1 MTADDI
7 KNNKKEIIK
16 AIIDNTRES
25 IYVTS
30 SRGFEFINPAF
41 ERITGFSEKEIFS
54 NSFNFL
60 QLVHPDDR
68 HLFSAKKTSLSRLQ
82 LPADSHLIE
91 FRLITRKGELKYLE
105 ASTASLKENSDQ
117 TLVILRDIT
126 PRKNTE
132 EQLRLTLNTL
142 RKTMSATIQAI
153 SLTVESRDPYTA
165 GHQRRVSDLAR
176 SIASRLALPAE
187 QIDELRLAAQI
198 HDLGKISVPAEILN
212 KPGQLTANEFNMIK
226 EHPRVGYE
234 IIKSIDFPWPAAEI
248 IYQHH
253 ERLDGSGY
261 PQGLKDGQIHPLAKI
276 LAVADVVE
284 AMLSHRP
291 YRSALSRQEVMQ
303 EISTNRGQTFDSMA
317 VDACLDLLR
326 GKYQLPAN

>member
-7 KNNKKEIIK
+7 KNNSQEIIK

-25 IYVTS
+25 IYVVS

-41 ERITGFSEKEIFS
+41 EALTGYSEKEILS

-60 QLVHPDDR
+60 KLVHPDDR
-68 HLFSAKKTSLSRLQ
+68 HLFSARKTPLARPNLPSDSSLV
-82 LPADSHLIE
+82 E
-91 FRLITRKGELKYLE
+91 FRLITRRGELRYVE
-105 ASTASLKENSDQ
+105 ASTSQLKENPDQ
-117 TLVILRDIT
+117 TLTILRDIT
-126 PRKNTE
+126 NRKKAE
-132 EQLRLTLNTL
+132 DQLTQTLEKL

-176 SIASRLALPAE
+176 SIATRLSLPGE
-187 QIDELRLAAQI
+187 QTDEIRLAALV

-212 KPGQLTANEFNMIK
+212 KPGRLNEHEFSLIK
-226 EHPRVGYE
+226 DHPRVGYE
-234 IIKSIDFPWPAAEI
+234 IIKTIEFPWPVAEI

-261 PQGLKDGQIHPLAKI
+261 PQGLKNGQIHPLARI
-276 LAVADVVE
+276 L
-284 AMLSHRP
+284 
-291 YRSALSRQEVMQ
+291 
-303 EISTNRGQTFDSMA
+303 
-317 VDACLDLLR
+317 
-326 GKYQLPAN
+326 

>member
-1 MTADDI
+1 MTAGDI
-7 KNNKKEIIK
+7 KNNGKEIIK
-16 AIIDNTRES
+16 TIIENTQES
-25 IYVTS
+25 IYVVS

-41 ERITGFSEKEIFS
+41 ERLTGFTEKEILS

-68 HLFSAKKTSLSRLQ
+68 HFFSAKKAPLSKPQ
-82 LPADSHLIE
+82 LPADSPLIE

-105 ASTASLKENSDQ
+105 ASASRLKENPDQ
-117 TLVILRDIT
+117 TLIILRDIT
-126 PRKNTE
+126 SRKSTE
-132 EQLRLTLNTL
+132 EQLNLTLTKL
-142 RKTMSATIQAI
+142 RKSMSATIQAI

-176 SIASRLALPAE
+176 SIATRLSLPAE
-187 QIDELRLAAQI
+187 QIDEIRLAALV

-212 KPGQLTANEFNMIK
+212 KPGRLSPDEFSLIK
-226 EHPRVGYE
+226 DHPRVGYE
-234 IIKSIDFPWPAAEI
+234 IIKTIDFPWPVAEI

-261 PQGLKDGQIHPLAKI
+261 PRGLKDGQIHPMARI

-284 AMLSHRP
+284 AMLSNRP
-291 YRSALSRQEVMQ
+291 YRSAFSPQDVAEEITASR
-303 EISTNRGQTFDSMA
+303 GLTFDPMA

-326 GKYQLPAN
+326 EKYQLPAN

>member
-7 KNNKKEIIK
+7 KNNSQEIIK

-25 IYVTS
+25 IYVVS
-30 SRGFEFINPAF
+30 ARGFEFVNPAF
-41 ERITGFSEKEIFS
+41 EALTGYSEKEILS

-60 QLVHPDDR
+60 KLVHPDDR
-68 HLFSAKKTSLSRLQ
+68 HLFSDRKTLLARPN
-82 LPADSHLIE
+82 LPIDSGLVE
-91 FRLITRKGELKYLE
+91 FRLMTRRGELRYVE
-105 ASTASLKENSDQ
+105 ASTSQLKENPDQ
-117 TLVILRDIT
+117 TLTILRDIT
-126 PRKNTE
+126 NRKRAE
-132 EQLRLTLNTL
+132 DQLTQTLEKL

-176 SIASRLALPAE
+176 SIATRLSLPGE
-187 QIDELRLAAQI
+187 QIDEIRLAALV

-212 KPGQLTANEFNMIK
+212 KPGRLNEHEFSLIK
-226 EHPRVGYE
+226 DHPRVGYE
-234 IIKSIDFPWPAAEI
+234 IIKTIEFPWPVAEI

-261 PQGLKDGQIHPLAKI
+261 PQGLKNGQIHPMARI

-291 YRSALSRQEVMQ
+291 YRSAFGPQEVIQ
-303 EISTNRGQTFDSMA
+303 EISVNRGLTYDPPA
-317 VDACLDLLR
+317 VDACIELLR
-326 GKYQLPAN
+326 EKYQLSKI

>member
-7 KNNKKEIIK
+7 KNNRKEIIK
-16 AIIDNTRES
+16 AIIDNTQES

-41 ERITGFSEKEIFS
+41 ERLIGFSEKEIFS

-68 HLFSAKKTSLSRLQ
+68 HLFSAKKTPLSKPH
-82 LPADSHLIE
+82 LPPDSHLIE
-91 FRLITRKGELKYLE
+91 FRLITRKGEFKYLE
-105 ASTASLKENSDQ
+105 ASTASVKENSDQ

-126 PRKNTE
+126 ARKNTE

-176 SIASRLALPAE
+176 SIATRLALPSE
-187 QIDELRLAAQI
+187 QIDEIRLAAQV

-212 KPGQLTANEFNMIK
+212 KPGRLTPNEFNMIK
-226 EHPRVGYE
+226 EHPKVGYE
-234 IIKSIDFPWPAAEI
+234 IIKSINFPWPVADV

-261 PQGLKDGQIHPLAKI
+261 PQGLKDRQIHPLAKI

-303 EISTNRGQTFDSMA
+303 EISTNRGRHFDPMA

-326 GKYQLPAN
+326 ENYQLPDN

>member
-7 KNNKKEIIK
+7 RNNSQEIIK

-25 IYVTS
+25 IYVVS
-30 SRGFEFINPAF
+30 SRGFEYINPAF
-41 ERITGFSEKEIFS
+41 EALTGYSEKEILS
-54 NSFNFL
+54 SSFDFL
-60 QLVHPDDR
+60 RLVHPDDR
-68 HLFSAKKTSLSRLQ
+68 HLFSARKVPLASPGLLS
-82 LPADSHLIE
+82 DSGLVE
-91 FRLITRKGELKYLE
+91 FRLITRRGELRYVE
-105 ASTASLKENSDQ
+105 ASTSQLKENPDQ
-117 TLVILRDIT
+117 TLIILRDIT
-126 PRKNTE
+126 TKKRAE
-132 EQLRLTLNTL
+132 EQLTQTLDKL

-176 SIASRLALPAE
+176 SIATRLSLPSE
-187 QIDELRLAAQI
+187 QIDEIRLAALV

-212 KPGQLTANEFNMIK
+212 KPGRLSEHEFNLIK
-226 EHPRVGYE
+226 DHPRVGYE
-234 IIKSIDFPWPAAEI
+234 IIKTIDFPWPVAEI

-261 PQGLKDGQIHPLAKI
+261 PRGLKNGLIHPMARI

-291 YRSALSRQEVMQ
+291 YRSAFKPQEVIY
-303 EISTNRGQTFDSMA
+303 EISVRRGLAFDPP
-317 VDACLDLLR
+317 VVEACVDLLR
-326 GKYQLPAN
+326 EKYQLAKN

>member
-7 KNNKKEIIK
+7 KNNGKEIIK

-25 IYVTS
+25 IYVVS

-41 ERITGFSEKEIFS
+41 EQLTGYTEKEIFS
-54 NSFNFL
+54 SSFNFL
-60 QLVHPDDR
+60 KLVHPEDR
-68 HLFSAKKTSLSRLQ
+68 HLFNSRKTPLSKPH
-82 LPADSHLIE
+82 LPPESGLVE
-91 FRLITRKGELKYLE
+91 FRLITRKGELRYVE
-105 ASTASLKENSDQ
+105 ASTSQLKENPDQ
-117 TLVILRDIT
+117 TLVIIRDIT
-126 PRKNTE
+126 TRKKAE
-132 EQLRLTLNTL
+132 DQLTQTLEKL

-176 SIASRLALPAE
+176 SIATRMSLPGE
-187 QIDELRLAAQI
+187 QIDEIRLAALV

-212 KPGQLTANEFNMIK
+212 KPGRLSSHEFDLIK
-226 EHPRVGYE
+226 DHPRVGYE
-234 IIKSIDFPWPAAEI
+234 IIKTIDFPWPVAEI

-253 ERLDGSGY
+253 ERIDGSGY
-261 PQGLKDGQIHPLAKI
+261 PEGLKDGQIHPMARI

-291 YRSALSRQEVMQ
+291 YRSAYQPEDVIY
-303 EISTNRGQTFDSMA
+303 EITANRGLTYDPQV
-317 VDACLDLLR
+317 VDCCADLLR
-326 GKYQLPAN
+326 EKYQLAKK